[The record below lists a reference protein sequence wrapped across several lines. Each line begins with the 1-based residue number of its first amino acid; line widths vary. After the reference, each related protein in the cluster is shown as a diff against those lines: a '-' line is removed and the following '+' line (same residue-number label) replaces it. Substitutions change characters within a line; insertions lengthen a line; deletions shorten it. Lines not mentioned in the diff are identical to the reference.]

1 MTDADKLLDF
11 FLATDTLK
19 VIEREN
25 RVLDGSRH
33 ETVAEHCWHVTLLAM
48 TLADAAPP
56 ETDIDHVVNLLTVH
70 DLVEVYAGDTVI
82 WWEADEAE
90 VDARERAAAER
101 LFAKLPDDA
110 RPRFAE
116 LNAEFMAQETVEAR
130 FARALDALHPL
141 LMTWGTRGVGHVRAD
156 LTVARIAAKK
166 KPLIGPFP
174 QLWALAEQVLAEAV
188 ARGLLA
194 PDAPTG

>member
-1 MTDADKLLDF
+1 MTETDQLLDF
-11 FLATDTLK
+11 FLATDRLK
-19 VIEREN
+19 HIAREN

-33 ETVAEHCWHVTLLAM
+33 ETVAEHCWHVTLLAL
-48 TLADAAPP
+48 TLADAAPAG
-56 ETDIDHVVNLLTVH
+56 TDIDHVVNLLTIH

-90 VDARERAAAER
+90 VAAREQEAADR
-101 LFAKLPDDA
+101 LFAQLPDSA

-141 LMTWGTRGVGHVRAD
+141 LMTWGTRGAGHVRKD
-156 LTVARIAAKK
+156 LTVERIVAKK
-166 KPLIGPFP
+166 QPLIGPFP
-174 QLWALAEQVLAEAV
+174 ALWALAEQVIAEAV

-194 PDAPTG
+194 LS